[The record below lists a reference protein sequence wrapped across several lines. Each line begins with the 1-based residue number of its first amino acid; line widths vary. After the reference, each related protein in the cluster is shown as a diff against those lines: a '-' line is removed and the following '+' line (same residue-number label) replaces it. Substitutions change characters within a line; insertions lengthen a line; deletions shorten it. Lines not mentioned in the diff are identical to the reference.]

1 VYTQIGNDCYG
12 GINLL
17 IRRKAKEN
25 NFKAVLS
32 TIRVL
37 MNTSAVGRAVPTW
50 LQDIFLGYGDP
61 AAAHYRCVSCTVN
74 GVVNLFLCSNY
85 E

>member
-1 VYTQIGNDCYG
+1 M
-12 GINLL
+12 L

-32 TIRVL
+32 TIRDL

-50 LQDIFLGYGDP
+50 MQDIFLGYGDP
-61 AAAHYRCVSCTVN
+61 AVAFNSVFVWIRLTTTAICRHVEY
-74 GVVNLFLCSNY
+74 
-85 E
+85 